1 MKIRTAKL
9 DSFVTMYKRS
19 FEKALPSPEH
29 IRKLSSTGGHGKG
42 RKSIEFGCLF
52 FVQLGDSIAFC
63 LTIQI
68 LRCDKKRRHAEDI
81 YIFIL
86 SGCLIR
92 GCLKMQCCVFGRI
105 GLGGI
110 RVIYNIHIYV
120 YIYT

>member
-81 YIFIL
+81 YIYL
-86 SGCLIR
+86 YTLRMPDSWLLENAMLCLR
-92 GCLKMQCCVFGRI
+92 ADWV
-105 GLGGI
+105 GG
-110 RVIYNIHIYV
+110 YTC
-120 YIYT
+120 YI